1 MVLLVEPDDRISS
14 RLLASLDGVDDVH
27 RCRGFKE
34 ARACL
39 RTTAPDLLVSN
50 LRLREFNGLQ
60 LVYCA
65 VSASD
70 LTPALVYTTTFDLA
84 FAQEIQR
91 AGAFYDTV
99 DCLVISLRTYL
110 AAALPRHDRRNPQRR
125 HDLGDEVGR
134 RITDWTAGDWERRE
148 RWR

>member
-1 MVLLVEPDDRISS
+1 
-14 RLLASLDGVDDVH
+14 
-27 RCRGFKE
+27 
-34 ARACL
+34 
-39 RTTAPDLLVSN
+39 
-50 LRLREFNGLQ
+50 
-60 LVYCA
+60 

-125 HDLGDEVGR
+125 DDLGDEVGR